1 MKKNNIVL
9 VILIFCSFKI
19 ISQTAQE
26 LSYESYLKNI
36 LENNPIAKKAENIKR
51 YGELQ
56 YNAAKGNFDP
66 TINGSYDNKFFN
78 NTNYY
83 SILNS
88 GVKIPLYSAQNL
100 KFGYEYGVG
109 ANVNPEQYTSSYG
122 YLTWV

>member
-66 TINGSYDNKFFN
+66 TIDRKS
-78 NTNYY
+78 
-83 SILNS
+83 
-88 GVKIPLYSAQNL
+88 V
-100 KFGYEYGVG
+100 V
-109 ANVNPEQYTSSYG
+109 
-122 YLTWV
+122 